1 MEENMGESKRTPST
15 TDRVSPAFGCP
26 PSLCNSIQTAN
37 VGLKRLDDK
46 HIRLLSSTISAFTAT
61 TVVHPLDVIRISQQ
75 TNITA
80 QYTISYLYR
89 GYAAGLLRQMTYSVP
104 NVTIFTEL
112 IQRHKREHGSEPNFT
127 NKALFG
133 AISGAIS
140 GVTGTPS
147 EVVLVRAINPKIP
160 SVSIITGAHKI
171 YTDHGI
177 SGFLKGAYVASFRSS
192 VFNSI
197 RLSVYAECKTR
208 VQSAHPRLEGTSTL
222 HFIAAI
228 LGTGTGVLVSNPI
241 DVIKSKLQANQ
252 SKILVK
258 DIISTTYAQGG
269 PLGFYKGVVASL
281 FKSIPHSIITF
292 VILEKLTR
300 IITGNDAI

>member
-1 MEENMGESKRTPST
+1 MS
-15 TDRVSPAFGCP
+15 F
-26 PSLCNSIQTAN
+26 
-37 VGLKRLDDK
+37 GLKPSDDK
-46 HIRLLSSTISAFTAT
+46 HIRLLSSTMSAFTAT

-75 TNITA
+75 TNIMA

-104 NVTIFTEL
+104 NVTIFAEL
-112 IQRHKREHGSEPNFT
+112 IQRHKREHGLEPNFT

-140 GVTGTPS
+140 GLTGTPS

-160 SVSIITGAHKI
+160 PVSMITGAHKI

-177 SGFLKGAYVASFRSS
+177 SGFLKGGHVSSVRSS

-197 RLSVYAECKTR
+197 RLSVYAECKTI
-208 VQSAHPRLEGTSTL
+208 VQRARPELEGTSTL

-252 SKILVK
+252 SKISVK
-258 DIISTTYAQGG
+258 DIISTTYTQCGL
-269 PLGFYKGVVASL
+269 LGFYKGTVASL

-292 VILEKLTR
+292 VMLEKLTR
-300 IITGNDAI
+300 IFTGNDAI

>member
-1 MEENMGESKRTPST
+1 MEENVAEGKGRRLNSKE
-15 TDRVSPAFGCP
+15 
-26 PSLCNSIQTAN
+26 
-37 VGLKRLDDK
+37 DK
-46 HIRLLSSTISAFTAT
+46 HIRLLSSTIAAFTAT

-75 TNITA
+75 TNVIA

-89 GYAAGLLRQMTYSVP
+89 GYAAGLLRQMSYSVP
-104 NVTIFTEL
+104 NVTIFAEL
-112 IQRHKREHGSEPNFT
+112 IQRHKREHGSEPNFI

-133 AISGAIS
+133 AISGSIS
-140 GVTGTPS
+140 GLTGTPS

-160 SVSIITGAHKI
+160 SVSIITGAHQI
-171 YTDHGI
+171 YLNHGI
-177 SGFLKGAYVASFRSS
+177 SGFLKGAYVSSFRSS

-208 VQSAHPRLEGTSTL
+208 VHHAHPRLEGTSTL

-228 LGTGTGVLVSNPI
+228 LGTGVGVLVSNPI
-241 DVIKSKLQANQ
+241 DVIKSQLQASQ
-252 SKILVK
+252 SKISVK

-269 PLGFYKGVVASL
+269 PRGFYKGTVASL

-292 VILEKLTR
+292 VMLEKLTR
-300 IITGNDAI
+300 IFTGNDAI

>member
-1 MEENMGESKRTPST
+1 MKENVAEGAAARPNSEDASRRSLKPS
-15 TDRVSPAFGCP
+15 G
-26 PSLCNSIQTAN
+26 N
-37 VGLKRLDDK
+37 K
-46 HIRLLSSTISAFTAT
+46 HIQLLSSTISAFTAT

-75 TNITA
+75 TNVIA
-80 QYTISYLYR
+80 QYTISHLYR

-104 NVTIFTEL
+104 NVTIFAEL
-112 IQRHKREHGSEPNFT
+112 IQRHKREHGSEPNFI

-133 AISGAIS
+133 AISGSVS
-140 GVTGTPS
+140 GLTGTPS

-171 YTDHGI
+171 YIDHGI

-197 RLSVYAECKTR
+197 RLSVYSECKTI
-208 VQSAHPRLEGTSTL
+208 VQRAHPKLEGTSTL

-228 LGTGTGVLVSNPI
+228 LGTGMGVLVSNPI
-241 DVIKSKLQANQ
+241 DVIKSQLQATQ
-252 SKILVK
+252 SKISAK
-258 DIISTTYAQGG
+258 DIILTTYAQFG
-269 PLGFYKGVVASL
+269 PRGFYKGTVASL

-292 VILEKLTR
+292 VMLEKLTR
-300 IITGNDAI
+300 IFTGNDAI